1 MQFWTIREPVMSDP
15 YNQGPGSGPQG
26 PAAAEP
32 IVRQPFP
39 WLHLLYAILFGVL
52 GWIMFWLIVIL
63 LAPLQFI
70 TIAITGRANDELKQ
84 ISMRAI
90 HYLAELLE
98 FVTVTREE
106 TPFPLG
112 PFPKD

>member
-1 MQFWTIREPVMSDP
+1 MSDGYEP
-15 YNQGPGSGPQG
+15 APGG
-26 PAAAEP
+26 PAGAPGAGNSRSVPPETA
-32 IVRQPFP
+32 RQPFP

-52 GWIMFWLIVIL
+52 GWVMFWLIVLL

-70 TIAITGRANDELKQ
+70 TIAITGRANDELRQ
-84 ISMRAI
+84 ISLRAI
-90 HYLAELLE
+90 HYLSELVE

>member
-1 MQFWTIREPVMSDP
+1 MSDP
-15 YNQGPGSGPQG
+15 YNPAPQG
-26 PAAAEP
+26 PAGAGGSEGPAAGP
-32 IVRQPFP
+32 VVRQPFP
-39 WLHLLYAILFGVL
+39 WLHLLYALLFAVL
-52 GWIMFWLIVIL
+52 GWVMFWLIVIL

-90 HYLAELLE
+90 HYLAELME

>member
-1 MQFWTIREPVMSDP
+1 MSDP
-15 YNQGPGSGPQG
+15 YNPAPQG
-26 PAAAEP
+26 PVGGGGPEGPTATGP
-32 IVRQPFP
+32 VVRQPFP

-70 TIAITGRANDELKQ
+70 TIAITGRPNDELRQ

-90 HYLAELLE
+90 HYLAELME